1 VTCSRKKKIFILNF
15 LFHLLFFFSEVL
27 VHHFF
32 NWLVHWFITIFT
44 PFVVGRQEMVKQK
57 YKNVQRKTINE
68 TENLK

>member
-1 VTCSRKKKIFILNF
+1 MFKKK
-15 LFHLLFFFSEVL
+15 EVLL

-57 YKNVQRKTINE
+57 YKNVQRKTN
-68 TENLK
+68 K